1 MLWDYSPPKSPGTP
15 CRAAPPAV
23 LWDYN
28 PPKSSGTPC
37 RAAPPAVLWD
47 YGTGLLELNMLLEL
61 QVFNVQPA
69 RDRRTPGSLHLL
81 HSPEA
86 AASLL

>member
-1 MLWDYSPPKSPGTP
+1 M
-15 CRAAPPAV
+15 C
-23 LWDYN
+23 
-28 PPKSSGTPC
+28 SGTDQDFNVH
-37 RAAPPAVLWD
+37 PARGF
-47 YGTGLLELNMLLEL
+47 YMLLEL